1 VKSRYT
7 PRQMRLDAVIRGK
20 RVVTP
25 VGERPHAI
33 PIAGGVIVAVTIYER
48 GNGFIGSPKGRWT
61 RRA

>member
-1 VKSRYT
+1 
-7 PRQMRLDAVIRGK
+7 MRLDAVIRGK